1 MNKKLVV
8 SLFLYEKEAIT
19 SFDNLTV
26 VSKDA
31 VTLAKMYS
39 DKHADELLVF
49 DLSMGDKEHE
59 EALDVIKA
67 ICENIEIPVIGAGN
81 VKRMED
87 VKKLLYA
94 GCQKA
99 VLNYSKEGNVAITE
113 EVSKKFGK
121 EKIVISV
128 KDENAYSEFAL
139 YSDWSICYKSWRS
152 MAIGRRCEFVR
163 EDTGYGPGRRI

>member
-1 MNKKLVV
+1 MNKKLVA

-26 VSKDA
+26 VSKDP

-59 EALDVIKA
+59 EALDVIKS
-67 ICENIEIPVIGAGN
+67 ICESVEIPVIGAGN

-87 VKKLLYA
+87 VRM
-94 GCQKA
+94 
-99 VLNYSKEGNVAITE
+99 I
-113 EVSKKFGK
+113 
-121 EKIVISV
+121 ISI
-128 KDENAYSEFAL
+128 L
-139 YSDWSICYKSWRS
+139 
-152 MAIGRRCEFVR
+152 
-163 EDTGYGPGRRI
+163 

>member
-1 MNKKLVV
+1 MNKKLVA

-67 ICENIEIPVIGAGN
+67 ICENIEIPVIEESALIVFEEAAFKKAISKCTLMRKKGIN
-81 VKRMED
+81 VEMILKDTE
-87 VKKLLYA
+87 K
-94 GCQKA
+94 
-99 VLNYSKEGNVAITE
+99 SKEDYAAYAVSNHINKVEFIE
-113 EVSKKFGK
+113 E
-121 EKIVISV
+121 
-128 KDENAYSEFAL
+128 
-139 YSDWSICYKSWRS
+139 
-152 MAIGRRCEFVR
+152 
-163 EDTGYGPGRRI
+163 

>member
-1 MNKKLVV
+1 MNKKLVA

-19 SFDNLTV
+19 NFEDLTV
-26 VSKDA
+26 ISKDP

-39 DKHADELLVF
+39 EKHADELLVF
-49 DLSMGDKEHE
+49 DLSIGDKEHE
-59 EALDVIKA
+59 EALDIMKS

-94 GCQKA
+94 GCKKA
-99 VLNYSKEGNVAITE
+99 VLNYSKDGNIAITE

-128 KDENAYSEFAL
+128 KDESAYSEFADIISEYACETIYL
-139 YSDWSICYKSWRS
+139 GSKFKEA
-152 MAIGRRCEFVR
+152 MAASPVVSNR
-163 EDTGYGPGRRI
+163 TGKV